1 MGIKSLS
8 KIFKNKYDEEIK
20 LSKIENHIIAVDILI
35 YLYKYIRA
43 SGDQWINLISLFFYK
58 LYKNNI
64 KCICVFDGKD
74 ISEDKL
80 EKRNERTLNIQ
91 NIEEK
96 YKNVVILKELLIN
109 YYNDNKKTETPNN
122 FKKKILLLFQKN
134 KSEEW
139 KNIDIS
145 DLKQCIKF
153 IKVEEEK
160 YRRQCIKITDE
171 HFNIAKKIIKY
182 YGYDIIQ
189 APQEADKLCS
199 YLCINGIVDAVL
211 SEDTDIL
218 VYGTPK
224 ILLNYSIKNESVN
237 CVYYNNIL
245 KQINFKNYMFT
256 DFCIMCGCDYNN
268 NIKGIGPSR
277 SYKLI
282 SKYKTIEEISKF
294 ENINIEKLNH
304 IKCRTIFNNFDEIYK
319 KEYKIKIKDI
329 NGIELKKFLI
339 YNKCRMSQIF
349 WKDLDEYI
357 IKQNFNDLDIKN

>member
-8 KIFKNKYDEEIK
+8 KIFKNKYDEKIE
-20 LSKIENHIIAVDILI
+20 LSKLENNIIAIDILI

-43 SGDQWINLISLFFYK
+43 VENQWINLISLFFYK
-58 LYKNNI
+58 LYKNNV
-64 KCICVFDGKD
+64 KCICIFDGKD

-80 EKRNERTLNIQ
+80 KKRNERTLNIQ

-96 YKNVVILKELLIN
+96 YKNIVILKDLLIN
-109 YYNDNKKTETPNN
+109 YYKDNENIKTPDEVQ
-122 FKKKILLLFQKN
+122 KKILLLFQKN

-139 KNIDIS
+139 KNIDLS
-145 DLKQCIKF
+145 NLKQCIKF
-153 IKVEEEK
+153 IEIAEEK
-160 YRRQCIKITDE
+160 YRRQCIKITNE
-171 HFNIAKKIIKY
+171 HFNIIKKIIMY

-211 SEDTDIL
+211 SEDTDII

-245 KQINFKNYMFT
+245 KQINFTNNMFT
-256 DFCIMCGCDYNN
+256 DFCIMCGCDYNT
-268 NIKGIGPSR
+268 NIKGIGPAR

-282 SKYKTIEEISKF
+282 SKYKTIEEINKM
-294 ENINIEKLNH
+294 ENIDIKELNH
-304 IKCRTIFNNFDEIYK
+304 VKCRFIFCKFDAIYK
-319 KEYKIKIKDI
+319 KEYNIKINDMDSI
-329 NGIELKKFLI
+329 GLKKFLKN
-339 YNKCRMSQIF
+339 NKCKMSKVF
-349 WKDLDEYI
+349 WEDLDEYI
-357 IKQNFNDLDIKN
+357 TNQKINNLQI